1 MFWITDPYDVRERML
16 MFALLSPRYA
26 LWGVAS
32 YGMCCVSSSFQ
43 DSSFLG
49 FSFRKNEKS
58 DDDEDEDDAATNDDE
73 EEEEGEGEVGEE
85 DF

>member
-1 MFWITDPYDVRERML
+1 ML

-26 LWGVAS
+26 LCGVAS

-43 DSSFLG
+43 ELSSLG
-49 FSFRKNEKS
+49 FSFLKNEKRDDVDD
-58 DDDEDEDDAATNDDE
+58 DDDEDDADTKDDDDDD
-73 EEEEGEGEVGEE
+73 EEEGEGETDDPDEE